1 MIKMVINIKKVNI
14 SVTIPKKNLK
24 RIKKVLFDEGI
35 GKIGNYTNCSLTT
48 KCMGTYKP
56 SKLSNPYIGQKNKLQ
71 RIKEIKLELIC
82 NIDEVSKSIDI
93 IKRIHPYEEP
103 VINIIPIIDEKNFK

>member
-1 MIKMVINIKKVNI
+1 MIKMIINIKKVNI

-24 RIKKVLFDEGI
+24 KIKKVLFDDGI

-56 SKLSNPYIGQKNKLQ
+56 TKLSNPYIVQKNKLQ